1 MSFWTPN
8 GYSEEHLGYYYI
20 VYMFIITMFTCF
32 PQFELLHEILQY
44 VGSHKIAN
52 SCTNAIEVKR
62 KI

>member
-8 GYSEEHLGYYYI
+8 GYSEEHLVVY
-20 VYMFIITMFTCF
+20 YMFIITMFTCF
-32 PQFELLHEILQY
+32 PQFELLHEMLQY